1 MSHILLIESLDR
13 LHRWDFMSDLFYVS
27 AKLIM
32 VLYVSLLF
40 VYISTKFIG
49 QDVLNVDRFPLA
61 NVTSKIQAEIA
72 LVFVADESKSLAP
85 RKGTD
90 QGPNAMR
97 HAFKNSEVFKREGKS
112 ILICPM
118 RNNYFNKRI
127 LDTGFTSRND
137 LYSLICEF
145 VTNKI
150 VPVIIGGDHS
160 ITTIAI
166 NAISATLGKI
176 GLIYFD
182 AHPDFVSSKT
192 DYYGSVITD
201 TLDRLDRKN
210 VTFVG
215 TRAAETE
222 EVENIQRSGLQVV
235 SPLDIA
241 EEGIKKTID
250 KIRRKNTSRKYVSID
265 LDCLDP
271 AFAPGVSVPTPC
283 GLTSVELTCLVK
295 HAVSSG
301 IVGMDIVELCPK
313 YDINDMTASL
323 AARLLSESVASMTS
337 GY

>member
-1 MSHILLIESLDR
+1 MH
-13 LHRWDFMSDLFYVS
+13 
-27 AKLIM
+27 
-32 VLYVSLLF
+32 VSLLF

-61 NVTSKIQAEIA
+61 NVTSMVEAEIA
-72 LVFVADESKSLAP
+72 LVLVADESKSLAP
-85 RKGTD
+85 RKGTE

-97 HAFKNSEVFKREGKS
+97 YAFENSEVFKREGKT

-118 RNNYFNKRI
+118 RSNYLNKRI

-137 LYSLICEF
+137 LYSLICEL

-150 VPVIIGGDHS
+150 VPIIIGGDHS

-201 TLDRLDRKN
+201 SLDRLDGRN

-215 TRAAETE
+215 TRA
-222 EVENIQRSGLQVV
+222 R
-235 SPLDIA
+235 
-241 EEGIKKTID
+241 
-250 KIRRKNTSRKYVSID
+250 
-265 LDCLDP
+265 
-271 AFAPGVSVPTPC
+271 
-283 GLTSVELTCLVK
+283 
-295 HAVSSG
+295 
-301 IVGMDIVELCPK
+301 
-313 YDINDMTASL
+313 
-323 AARLLSESVASMTS
+323 
-337 GY
+337 

>member
-1 MSHILLIESLDR
+1 
-13 LHRWDFMSDLFYVS
+13 MSDLFLVS
-27 AKLIM
+27 AKSIM